1 MVSIATS
8 SDGDITRSPLEYLHP
23 GGWKNA
29 KPAEQYS
36 FVVVG
41 AGPAGLVAALDAA
54 RLGLKVALIERNL
67 LGGNCLNTGCVPS
80 KTLIRTS
87 RLYAE
92 MRNAENFGATVA
104 GEITVD
110 FAAAMERVR
119 RVRTRIA
126 REGSI
131 KGLNAQGIDMFFG
144 EASFASPDSVV
155 VEGNV
160 LRFEK
165 ALIATGAR
173 PRIPQIPG
181 LAASGF
187 LTNETVFDLTERPNR
202 LVVIGGGP
210 TGCEIA
216 QAFCRLGSQVTI
228 VQNEPMFLSQ
238 EERDAAQILSEAFA
252 RDGIEIYLNT
262 ETVGVRIEGASK
274 LIELVQ
280 EDSKLTVPADNILV
294 AVGQTPNVEALNLET
309 ARIEYDAESGIRVN
323 DFLETTN
330 ANVYAAGDVSA
341 KRQFVHFEGASSRLV
356 VQNALRSGRN
366 RVSSLTIPWCTYTD
380 PEIAHVGM
388 YVREAREKNIPVIT
402 FTVPMHDVHRAICD
416 GEEEGFVKIHVREGS
431 DRILGATL
439 VSRHAGEMISDIS
452 LAIQTGIGLGKLGQV
467 VRPYPTQSGAIRMAA
482 DAYSARVRAVE
493 KQRPMARQ

>member
-1 MVSIATS
+1 MVSSATS
-8 SDGDITRSPLEYLHP
+8 SDEDVTRCPLEHLGP
-23 GGWKNA
+23 ADWKNP
-29 KPAEQYS
+29 KPAEQYNL
-36 FVVVG
+36 VIVG
-41 AGPAGLVAALDAA
+41 AGPAGLVAAHEATRLDA
-54 RLGLKVALIERNL
+54 KVALIERNL

-104 GEITVD
+104 GQITVD

-119 RVRTRIA
+119 RVRARIA

-131 KGLNAQGIDMFFG
+131 KGLNAQGIDVFFG

-173 PRIPQIPG
+173 PKIPQIPG

-202 LVVIGGGP
+202 LAVIGGGP
-210 TGCEIA
+210 TGCELA

-228 VQNEPMFLSQ
+228 VQKEPMFLSQ
-238 EERDAAQILSEAFA
+238 EERDAAQLLSEAFA

-262 ETVGVRIEGASK
+262 ETVGVRIDGASK

-280 EDSKLTVPADNILV
+280 EDNKLTVPADVILV
-294 AVGQTPNVEALNLET
+294 AVGQTPNVEALNLE
-309 ARIEYDAESGIRVN
+309 AASIEYDAESGIRVN

-356 VQNALRSGRN
+356 VQNALRSGRQ

-388 YVREAREKNIPVIT
+388 YVREAREKNISVIT

-439 VSRHAGEMISDIS
+439 VSRHAGEIISDIS

-467 VRPYPTQSGAIRMAA
+467 VRPYPTQSAVIRMAA